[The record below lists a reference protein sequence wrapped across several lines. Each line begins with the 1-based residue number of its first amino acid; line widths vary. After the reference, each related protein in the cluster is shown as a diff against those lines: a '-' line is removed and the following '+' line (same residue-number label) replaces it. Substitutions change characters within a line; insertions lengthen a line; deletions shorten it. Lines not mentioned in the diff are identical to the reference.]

1 MRIAA
6 VLILSLSLQPLMT
19 MAMDKNGDY
28 AVWGMGRKSCYSYD
42 QARASGDYG
51 PYKDYLMGYLTAYN
65 VMTEDT
71 YLISGKMNLEEI
83 LEWMDDYCESRQMN
97 SFELALADFIREHR
111 ETRLKNAPYKP
122 GP

>member
-1 MRIAA
+1 MRVAA
-6 VLILSLSLQPLMT
+6 VLILSLSLQPLLT

-28 AVWGMGRKSCYSYD
+28 AVWGMGRKTCYSYS
-42 QARASGDYG
+42 QARASGDYD

-71 YLISGKMNLEEI
+71 YLISGKMNLEES
-83 LEWMDDYCESRQMN
+83 LEWMDDYCELKQMH
-97 SFELALADFIREHR
+97 SFELVLADFIREHR